1 MVISCLAESNSISLI
16 LLLPLSKNLYLIKWY
31 TWSVIEFLLE
41 NKWNVVLRHQ
51 QHLILARNQV
61 FCCIAMTCN
70 GATTNKCFPCK
81 RELVFVRHRFQCQ
94 LLFLLSIVTHI
105 PTHAIRQFNFWD
117 GDENGY
123 YSLYE
128 PTCFLE
134 CAENLQRTKML
145 SAISTANI
153 KLTRIITEGE
163 LRI

>member
-16 LLLPLSKNLYLIKWY
+16 LLLPLSMGLYLIKWC
-31 TWSVIEFLLE
+31 TLSVMEFLLE

-81 RELVFVRHRFQCQ
+81 RELVRDRFQCQ
-94 LLFLLSIVTHI
+94 LLFLLSIVTHV

-134 CAENLQRTKML
+134 CAENLQRTNML
-145 SAISTANI
+145 FAISTANF
-153 KLTRIITEGE
+153 KLTQIITEGE